1 MINRRLF
8 LFGAA
13 ALTTPI
19 TARASLPVPPTKSLT
34 FNIVMDKSVVGL
46 HMVNFE
52 ANDDDLTVTISV
64 EVLVKLGPI
73 PVFRYRHH
81 NVEKWRGTTYLGND
95 AMTSDNG
102 TDLRMSSRLDGTDLI
117 VEGTHAKR
125 YVAPP
130 GTIGATHWNKHQLDG
145 AMLNTQDGV
154 LLRPKVTPGPRS
166 MVNTASGT
174 PIPATLFSLTGDL
187 KLDLWYDDSDQWTAL
202 RFLAPGGAVVDY
214 QKV

>member
-13 ALTTPI
+13 ALTTPL
-19 TARASLPVPPTKSLT
+19 TARAALPVPPAKPLT
-34 FNIVMDKSVVGL
+34 FNIICDKAAVGL
-46 HMVNFE
+46 HMLAFE
-52 ANDDDLTVTISV
+52 TNGDDLTVTISV

-73 PVFRYRHH
+73 PLFRYRHH
-81 NVEKWRGTTYLGND
+81 NVERWRGTTYLGND
-95 AMTSDNG
+95 ATTYDNG
-102 TDLRMSSRLDGTDLI
+102 TTLSMSSRLDGNNLI
-117 VEGTHAKR
+117 VEGTRAKR

-145 AMLNTQDGV
+145 PMLNTQDGV

-187 KLDLWYDDSDQWTAL
+187 KLDLWYDDADQWAAL
-202 RFLAPGGAVVDY
+202 RFFAPGGAVVDY
-214 QKV
+214 EKV